1 VATEIYEGE
10 RRFQAVVRLPEE
22 FRNSVDQIRGILL
35 RSADGGQIPLDSV
48 AHIDLREGT
57 SQIKREMAKR
67 RIVVGVNVRDRDLGG
82 FVAELQQKGE
92 TAGDATFGLLL
103 RVGRAVR
110 KYAARAAAPDHHCAD
125 HDRRDP
131 EG

>member
-82 FVAELQQKGE
+82 FVAELQQKVKQQVTLPSGYYYE
-92 TAGDATFGLLL
+92 RGGSS
-103 RVGRAVR
+103 
-110 KYAARAAAPDHHCAD
+110 KICSAR
-125 HDRRDP
+125 
-131 EG
+131 GGT